1 MGNIAKDSNMT
12 AGDNKDFHDVAFYR
26 FVIDSLPTA
35 VLTVNA
41 DLKITGFNPLAEK
54 ITGYSKKEALGKYC
68 GDILQGGMCL
78 ANCPLKTVLNG
89 HKPISLVETTIINRW
104 GETIPVRINTA
115 GLFDDNDHLIGGVE
129 SFHDIS
135 RLKSLERE
143 KDNLISMFA
152 HDMKSSLTII
162 GGFVLRL
169 LKKMRQIDEEKQKKY
184 LGIIKNESGK
194 LESLI
199 SEFLEFSRLQTGTL
213 KFNFSATSLDKELM
227 ELSDSYQL
235 RASESGLSLELT
247 NEEELPVIMADTS
260 QLRRVFT
267 NLLDNAIKFS
277 KGKGTITISTH
288 ETAEEV
294 VVKVKDE
301 GMGIERDELP
311 YIFDS
316 FRRGRDAEKKEGF
329 GLGLA
334 AVKAIV
340 EGHGGRVVVKSAPGK
355 GSVFTV
361 ALPKDEKLRNK
372 FPHSSEPFAI

>member
-1 MGNIAKDSNMT
+1 MGNIIKDSNMT
-12 AGDNKDFHDVAFYR
+12 TGDNKDFHDVAFYR

-41 DLKITGFNPLAEK
+41 DLKITGFNPWAEK
-54 ITGYSKKEALGKYC
+54 ITGYSKREALGKYC
-68 GDILQGGMCL
+68 GEILKGGMCD
-78 ANCPLKTVLNG
+78 ANCPLKTAMNG
-89 HKPISLVETTIINRW
+89 NKPVSLVETAIVNKW

-115 GLFDDNDHLIGGVE
+115 GLFDNNDRLIGGVE

-143 KDNLISMFA
+143 KGNLISMFA

-162 GGFVLRL
+162 GGFVIRL
-169 LKKMRQIDEEKQKKY
+169 LKKAKQIDAEKQKKY

-199 SEFLEFSRLQTGTL
+199 SEFLEFSRLQTGRL
-213 KFNFSATSLDKELM
+213 KFNLSATSLDKELM
-227 ELSDSYQL
+227 ELSDAYQL
-235 RASESGLSLELT
+235 KASEAGLNLILE
-247 NEEELPVIMADTS
+247 NEEELPVIMLDTG

-301 GMGIERDELP
+301 GMGIEATELP

-316 FRRGRDAEKKEGF
+316 FRRGRGAGKKEGF

-340 EGHGGRVVVKSAPGK
+340 EGHRGRVVVKSEPGK
-355 GSVFTV
+355 GTLFTV
-361 ALPKDEKLRNK
+361 VLPKAMNWEEASK
-372 FPHSSEPFAI
+372 

>member
-1 MGNIAKDSNMT
+1 MGNIDKYSNMT
-12 AGDNKDFHDVAFYR
+12 TGNNKPSQDLIFYR
-26 FVIDSLPTA
+26 FIIDSLPSA

-41 DLKITGFNPLAEK
+41 DLKITGFNPWAEK
-54 ITGYSKKEALGKYC
+54 VTGYSKQDVLGQYC
-68 GDILQGGMCL
+68 GKILQGGMCFV
-78 ANCPLKTVLNG
+78 NCPLRKVLRG
-89 HKPISLVETTIINRW
+89 HKPVSLVETTIVNKW
-104 GETIPVRINTA
+104 GQTIPVRMNTA

-129 SFHDIS
+129 SFQDIS
-135 RLKSLERE
+135 LLKSLERE
-143 KDNLISMFA
+143 KDNIVSMFA

-169 LKKMRQIDEEKQKKY
+169 LKNFGRVEEEKQKKY
-184 LGIIKNESGK
+184 LGIIRSESGK
-194 LESLI
+194 LETLI
-199 SEFLEFSRLQTGTL
+199 NNFLEFSRLQTGTL
-213 KFNFSATSLDKELM
+213 KLNFSATSLDKELM

-235 RASESGLSLELT
+235 KASQSGLKLKLM
-247 NEEELPVIMADTS
+247 NEEELPVIEADAT

-288 ETAEEV
+288 ENIGEIF
-294 VVKVKDE
+294 VKVADE
-301 GMGIERDELP
+301 GIGIERDEVP

-316 FRRGRDAEKKEGF
+316 FHRGKDADKKEGF

-340 EGHGGRVVVKSAPGK
+340 QGHGGRVLVESEPGK

-361 ALPKDEKLRNK
+361 ILPK
-372 FPHSSEPFAI
+372 P

>member
-1 MGNIAKDSNMT
+1 MNDIAEGPDMT
-12 AGDNKDFHDVAFYR
+12 TGDNEDFHNIVFYR

-35 VLTVNA
+35 VLTVDGN
-41 DLKITGFNPLAEK
+41 LKITGFNPLAEK
-54 ITGYSKKEALGKYC
+54 ITGYSKREALGKYC
-68 GDILQGGMCL
+68 GKILQGGICL
-78 ANCPLKTVLNG
+78 GNCPLKTAMKG
-89 HKPISLVETTIINRW
+89 HKPVSLVETTIVNKW
-104 GETIPVRINTA
+104 GETIPIRINSA
-115 GLFDDNDHLIGGVE
+115 GLFDDKEHLIGGVE

-135 RLKSLERE
+135 YLKSLERE

-169 LKKMRQIDEEKQKKY
+169 LKKARQLDEEKQKKY

-194 LESLI
+194 LESLVT
-199 SEFLEFSRLQTGTL
+199 EFLEFSRLQTGSL

-235 RASESGLSLELT
+235 KASESGLNLVFE
-247 NEEELPVIMADTS
+247 NEEELPIIMADTG

-267 NLLDNAIKFS
+267 NLLENAIKFS
-277 KGKGTITISTH
+277 KEKGTITISTH

-294 VVKVKDE
+294 VVEVKDD
-301 GMGIERDELP
+301 GMGIEKDELP
-311 YIFDS
+311 YIFDT
-316 FRRGRDAEKKEGF
+316 FRRGRDTEKKEGF

-340 EGHGGRVVVKSAPGK
+340 EGHGGHAFVKSEPGK

-361 ALPKDEKLRNK
+361 VLLKAKNWEEDPK
-372 FPHSSEPFAI
+372 

>member
-1 MGNIAKDSNMT
+1 MDNIAENLKMT
-12 AGDNKDFHDVAFYR
+12 AGNKKDFQDIAFYR

-35 VLTVNA
+35 VLTVDG
-41 DLKITGFNPLAEK
+41 DLKITGFNPWAEK
-54 ITGYSKKEALGKYC
+54 ITGYSKKQALGKYC
-68 GDILQGGMCL
+68 GEILKGGMCL
-78 ANCPLKTVLNG
+78 ANCPLKTAMNG
-89 HKPISLVETTIINRW
+89 HNPISLVETTIINKW

-115 GLFDDNDHLIGGVE
+115 GLFDNKEHLIGAVE

-143 KDNLISMFA
+143 KGNLISMFA

-162 GGFVLRL
+162 GGFVIRL
-169 LKKMRQIDEEKQKKY
+169 LKKARQIDEEKQKKY

-194 LESLI
+194 LESLVT
-199 SEFLEFSRLQTGTL
+199 EFLEFSRLQTGKL
-213 KFNFSATSLDKELM
+213 KFNLSATSLDKELM
-227 ELSDSYQL
+227 ELSDFYQL
-235 RASESGLSLELT
+235 KASESGINLVLE
-247 NEEELPVIMADTS
+247 NEEALPIIMADTG

-277 KGKGTITISTH
+277 KEKGTITISTH

-294 VVKVKDE
+294 VVEVKDD
-301 GMGIERDELP
+301 GRGIEQDELP
-311 YIFDS
+311 YMFDS
-316 FRRGRDAEKKEGF
+316 FRRGRGTEKKEGF

-340 EGHGGRVVVKSAPGK
+340 EGHGGHAFVKSEPGK

-361 ALPKDEKLRNK
+361 VLPKARNWEEGPK
-372 FPHSSEPFAI
+372 

>member
-1 MGNIAKDSNMT
+1 MGNVAENLKIT
-12 AGDNKDFHDVAFYR
+12 AGDKKDFQDVAFYR

-35 VLTVNA
+35 VLTVNG
-41 DLKITGFNPLAEK
+41 DLKISGFNPWAEK

-68 GDILQGGMCL
+68 GEILKGGMCL
-78 ANCPLKTVLNG
+78 ANCPLKTAMNG
-89 HKPISLVETTIINRW
+89 HKPVSLVETTVVNKW

-115 GLFDDNDHLIGGVE
+115 GLFDDNDRLIGAVE

-143 KDNLISMFA
+143 KGNLISMFA

-162 GGFVLRL
+162 GGFVIRL
-169 LKKMRQIDEEKQKKY
+169 LKKAKQIDAEKQKKY
-184 LGIIKNESGK
+184 LGIIKSESGK
-194 LESLI
+194 LESLVN
-199 SEFLEFSRLQTGTL
+199 EFLEFSRLQTGKL
-213 KFNFSATSLDKELM
+213 KFNLSATSLDKELM

-235 RASESGLSLELT
+235 KASEAGLNLILE
-247 NEEELPVIMADTS
+247 NDEELPIMMLDTC

-277 KGKGTITISTH
+277 QGTGTITISTH

-301 GMGIERDELP
+301 GMGIEQDELP

-316 FRRGRDAEKKEGF
+316 FRRGRDAVKKDGF

-340 EGHGGRVVVKSAPGK
+340 EGHGGRIVVKSDPGK

-361 ALPKDEKLRNK
+361 VLPKARNWEEASK
-372 FPHSSEPFAI
+372 

>member
-1 MGNIAKDSNMT
+1 MGNIAKDSNIT
-12 AGDNKDFHDVAFYR
+12 TGDNKDFHDIVFYR

-41 DLKITGFNPLAEK
+41 DRKITGFNPWAEK
-54 ITGYSKKEALGKYC
+54 ITGYSKKEALGKYYNEF
-68 GDILQGGMCL
+68 LQVGMRRL
-78 ANCPLKTVLNG
+78 PKSPLKTVLKGNG
-89 HKPISLVETTIINRW
+89 PLSLVETTIVNKY
-104 GETIPVRINTA
+104 GETISVRVNAA
-115 GLFDDNDHLIGGVE
+115 GLFDDNGHLIGGVE
-129 SFHDIS
+129 SFQDIS
-135 RLKSLERE
+135 RLKKIERE

-169 LKKMRQIDEEKQKKY
+169 LKKARQIDEEKQKKY

-199 SEFLEFSRLQTGTL
+199 SEFLEFSRLQTGRL
-213 KFNFSATSLDKELM
+213 NFNFSATSLDKELM

-235 RASESGLSLELT
+235 KASESGINLELN
-247 NEEELPVIMADTS
+247 NEEELPVITADTS

-277 KGKGTITISTH
+277 KGKGTITLSTH
-288 ETAEEV
+288 ENAEEV
-294 VVKVKDE
+294 VVKVKDQ
-301 GMGIERDELP
+301 GMGIEQDELP

-316 FRRGRDAEKKEGF
+316 FHRGRDAEKEEGF

-340 EGHGGRVVVKSAPGK
+340 AGHGGRVFVESELGK

-361 ALPKDEKLRNK
+361 VLPKARNWEEGPK
-372 FPHSSEPFAI
+372 

>member
-1 MGNIAKDSNMT
+1 M
-12 AGDNKDFHDVAFYR
+12 
-26 FVIDSLPTA
+26 
-35 VLTVNA
+35 
-41 DLKITGFNPLAEK
+41 
-54 ITGYSKKEALGKYC
+54 KK
-68 GDILQGGMCL
+68 
-78 ANCPLKTVLNG
+78 
-89 HKPISLVETTIINRW
+89 
-104 GETIPVRINTA
+104 
-115 GLFDDNDHLIGGVE
+115 
-129 SFHDIS
+129 
-135 RLKSLERE
+135 
-143 KDNLISMFA
+143 
-152 HDMKSSLTII
+152 
-162 GGFVLRL
+162 
-169 LKKMRQIDEEKQKKY
+169 RQKNN

-227 ELSDSYQL
+227 ELSDSYLL
-235 RASESGLSLELT
+235 RASESGLSLELK

-294 VVKVKDE
+294 VIKVKDE
-301 GMGIERDELP
+301 GMGIEQDELP

-340 EGHGGRVVVKSAPGK
+340 EGHGGRVVVKSEPGK

-361 ALPKDEKLRNK
+361 ALPKDEKLRNR
-372 FPHSSEPFAI
+372 FSHSSEPFAI